1 MFLRNLRHPSIIN
14 MVGACMKPWALIME
28 LAPLGSLSSLL
39 NNGQAL
45 SRGIQH
51 RIALQVLSV
60 NIARFKVDR
69 SLVHFLTFAQFH
81 LWFTRI
87 WNF

>member
-14 MVGACMKPWALIME
+14 MVGAGMKPWALIME

-60 NIARFKVDR
+60 NITRLEVDR
-69 SLVHFLTFAQFH
+69 SLVHFLSFA
-81 LWFTRI
+81 
-87 WNF
+87 

>member
-14 MVGACMKPWALIME
+14 MVGVCMKPWALIME

-60 NIARFKVDR
+60 NITRLEVDR
-69 SLVHFLTFAQFH
+69 SLVHFLSFA
-81 LWFTRI
+81 
-87 WNF
+87 

>member
-1 MFLRNLRHPSIIN
+1 
-14 MVGACMKPWALIME
+14 MKPWALIME

-60 NIARFKVDR
+60 NITRLEVDR
-69 SLVHFLTFAQFH
+69 SLVHFLSFA
-81 LWFTRI
+81 
-87 WNF
+87 